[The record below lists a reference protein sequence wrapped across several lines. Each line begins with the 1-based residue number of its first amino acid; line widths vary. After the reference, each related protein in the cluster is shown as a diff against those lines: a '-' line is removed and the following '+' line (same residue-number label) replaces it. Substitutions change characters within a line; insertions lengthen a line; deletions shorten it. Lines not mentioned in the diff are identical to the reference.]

1 MTRADL
7 NRAVARAT
15 GETVDIIDGMG
26 FQLVTVPSQVPLRFS
41 RRGSSRPRKWRYGS
55 APKRSIAQPL
65 PA

>member
-26 FQLVTVPSQVPLRFS
+26 FQLVAVPARTPLRFS
-41 RRGSSRPRKWRYGS
+41 RRGSSRRRGWRHGRGRK
-55 APKRSIAQPL
+55 PTVQPL
-65 PA
+65 PV